1 MKEKYDIKKR
11 LMCFFLFSAIFI
23 VSSLIII
30 GEATPS
36 DLNNEIEQLK
46 EKIQNTPN
54 SCWRKPSRIRKAII
68 IRKLTKIE
76 QLILD
81 ENFEEAYEKFLHDI
95 KPKLT
100 GLKTDNNEE
109 SWSKNKF
116 SEFWSKRQFCY
127 KRFHHKGWFIT
138 SWVICHDLREEFRVD
153 CNNILEAL
161 ITSGTPDVNPPI
173 IILTPDQ
180 TFSDGETI
188 GGILIEWEIT
198 DDSGLSEVSVNLNG
212 MVIASYQG
220 DPIISDS
227 YLLSNIPGNNLV
239 EITAIDTNGL
249 ESSAT
254 SNILVIDDDTTPP
267 VISVNYYGEGHEDD
281 PGVWSVNIVDLGD
294 GLDEV
299 LILVDGNEEINE
311 QNLNG
316 ISTKSYDV
324 TVPGDIGTH
333 TIEIIVKD
341 NDKDW
346 DGDQLAN
353 TKSGSVEIVESPG
366 DGDIPPILDLP

>member
-1 MKEKYDIKKR
+1 MKGINKIKKR
-11 LMCFFLFSAIFI
+11 LICFFFLTSVFV
-23 VSSLIII
+23 VSSVIIT

-36 DLNNEIEQLK
+36 DLNSEIELLK
-46 EKIQNTPN
+46 EEIQNTPN
-54 SCWRKPSRIRKAII
+54 SCWRKPSRLRKAII
-68 IRKLTKIE
+68 IEKLTKIE

-81 ENFEEAYEKFLHDI
+81 ENFGDAYEKFLHDI
-95 KPKLT
+95 KQKLT
-100 GLKTDNNEE
+100 GLKTDENEE
-109 SWSKNKF
+109 PWSGDSCIKF
-116 SEFWSKRQFCY
+116 WG
-127 KRFHHKGWFIT
+127 KRFQRKNWFKT
-138 SWVICHDLREEFRVD
+138 SWVTCPDLREEFSII
-153 CNNILEAL
+153 CNNILKAL
-161 ITSGTPDVNPPI
+161 ITGGAPDVNPPI

-180 TFSDGETI
+180 TFFDGETV
-188 GGILIEWEIT
+188 GGVLIEWEIT
-198 DDSGLSEVSVNLNG
+198 DESGLSEVSVNLNG

-220 DPIISDS
+220 GSIISDS
-227 YLLSNIPGNNLV
+227 YLLANIPSNNLV

-254 SNILVIDDDTTPP
+254 SNILVVDDDTTPP
-267 VISVNYYGEGHEDD
+267 VISVNYYGEGHDDD
-281 PGVWSVNIVDLGD
+281 PGVWSINIVDLGE

-316 ISTKSYDV
+316 INTKSYDV

-346 DGDQLAN
+346 DGDQATN
-353 TKSGSVEIVESPG
+353 TKTGSVEIVEGPG